1 MMSFMKKYFL
11 TGLVTLL
18 PLAITVW
25 VGLFIINF
33 LTAPFVGLMMRML
46 DSLPIP
52 PRLIL
57 ATSRWLVL
65 IGLFLFT
72 IGLGAIARLFLFK
85 AFMRLGDRLVQ
96 KIPLFNKVY
105 KTTRDIIQT
114 VFNSDQKS
122 FQQVVMVS
130 FPYPGCFVLGLVIRP
145 APQTCSD
152 AAKEDLVSVFLPTT
166 PNPTTGYLIIR
177 PKAELIY
184 LDMPSE
190 DAFKYIVSCGVVP
203 PEPTAEP

>member
-1 MMSFMKKYFL
+1 MKKYFL

-33 LTAPFVGLMMRML
+33 LTAPFMGLMTQAL
-46 DSLPIP
+46 DFLSIP
-52 PRLIL
+52 ERLIWTL
-57 ATSRWLVL
+57 SRWLIL
-65 IGLFLFT
+65 ICLFLFT
-72 IGLGAIARLFLFK
+72 IGLGIVARWFLFK
-85 AFMRLGDRLVQ
+85 ALMRTGHQIVQ
-96 KIPLFNKVY
+96 KIPLINKVY
-105 KTTRDIIQT
+105 RTTKDIIET
-114 VFNSDQKS
+114 IFNSDQKT

-130 FPYPGCFVLGLVIRP
+130 FPYPGCYVLGLVIRP

-152 AAKEDLVSVFLPTT
+152 AAKEELISVFLPTT

-177 PKAELIY
+177 PKSELIY

-190 DAFKYIVSCGVVP
+190 DAIKYIVSCGVVP
-203 PEPTAEP
+203 PESREEDL